1 MKAFLTQLS
10 LAVFLLVGA
19 VSHTATAQDRSFQF
33 KGRTSV
39 NYNHCADAK
48 VSICKYVTDSDCS
61 FTVFETITKKDG
73 IFSFEL
79 MPNAKFHMTV
89 SKDGQPQRNI
99 YFDTTIPEEKLGSTI
114 APFEF
119 EVEFTVSKMDD
130 GSERNVYVFFDAANN
145 RFNYNFGEK

>member
-1 MKAFLTQLS
+1 MKALVKQLAIPVIL
-10 LAVFLLVGA
+10 LAGTVFQ
-19 VSHTATAQDRSFQF
+19 TATAQDHSFQF

-39 NYNHCADAK
+39 NYTHCADAK

-61 FTVFETITKKDG
+61 FTVFETVTKKDG
-73 IFSFEL
+73 IFTFEL
-79 MPNAKFHMTV
+79 MPNAKFHMMV

-99 YFDTTIPEEKLGSTI
+99 YFDTTIADEKLNGTI
-114 APFEF
+114 AAFEF

-145 RFNYNFGEK
+145 RFDYNFGEK